1 MKNLVYIN
9 THDSGRVLSPYGYPT
24 PTPNLSAFAD
34 EATLFTH
41 CYCCGPTCSP
51 SRAAM
56 LTGQYPHQN
65 GMLGLA
71 QRGFDLVEPSH
82 HHFVSSSQNKM

>member
-1 MKNLVYIN
+1 MYNLIYIN
-9 THDSGRVLSPYGYPT
+9 THDTGRMISPYGYNIPT
-24 PTPNLSAFAD
+24 DNLLSLAKD
-34 EATLFTH
+34 STLFTN

-56 LTGQYPHQN
+56 LTGTYPHQN

-71 QRGFDLVEPSH
+71 QR
-82 HHFVSSSQNKM
+82 